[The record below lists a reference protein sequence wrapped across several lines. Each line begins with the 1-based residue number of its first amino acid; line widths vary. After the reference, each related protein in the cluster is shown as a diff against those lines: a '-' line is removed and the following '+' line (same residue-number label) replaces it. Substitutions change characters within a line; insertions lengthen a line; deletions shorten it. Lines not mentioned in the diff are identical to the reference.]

1 MSTSTV
7 GSNTGSPITPASAR
21 CTTAPGS
28 TVKSPDT
35 ADDELKVDEVVLR
48 WAVWP
53 GVTSESI
60 SDSTTAPCLL
70 TV

>member
-28 TVKSPDT
+28 TVKSSDT
-35 ADDELKVDEVVLR
+35 ANDELEVVEVVLR
-48 WAVWP
+48 WAVGR

-60 SDSTTAPCLL
+60 SDSTTVPGLL